1 MTPFSCAL
9 SRPLR
14 QLPRF
19 PEVGS
24 GNDVGPL
31 ATKHHRPVYQRELKF
46 VFYFVRLCKE
56 KPLDYTLAVVLLE
69 GGCKGRGAV
78 RESGWRSLLPQNI
91 KRKNVARS
99 ARNLP

>member
-24 GNDVGPL
+24 GNGVGPL

-46 VFYFVRLCKE
+46 GFFLCLCKE

-78 RESGWRSLLPQNI
+78 RESGLEELASTKYKTKKCCALR
-91 KRKNVARS
+91 A
-99 ARNLP
+99 